1 MKHSAIFALLYVSLV
16 PLHAGN
22 IDVTTDSQVTVQE
35 GESLIVGLGVW
46 NYASQA
52 AAAGLASPYPTE
64 ISFTLGGL
72 PVGLLT
78 STIPGSSATYTPG
91 LLFSATL
98 ESLDGTVSVP
108 LFDSN
113 AALLGL
119 PDGDLV
125 LGSGF
130 RSGGSYSGPIS
141 VLSATVMLTSAESAE
156 LFSAAALE
164 PWSEA
169 FVIRLANVGEDVTFG
184 YSGSPITGAL
194 SASLSSENGTLSVG
208 AMPIQVELQNC
219 PEPGTLGLL
228 LMGLMASL
236 WLKWRANRVPFAIL
250 REGVVRREGSRIT
263 ARAGY
268 TEICFPNERYRDN

>member
-1 MKHSAIFALLYVSLV
+1 
-16 PLHAGN
+16 
-22 IDVTTDSQVTVQE
+22 
-35 GESLIVGLGVW
+35 
-46 NYASQA
+46 
-52 AAAGLASPYPTE
+52 
-64 ISFTLGGL
+64 
-72 PVGLLT
+72 
-78 STIPGSSATYTPG
+78 
-91 LLFSATL
+91 
-98 ESLDGTVSVP
+98 
-108 LFDSN
+108 
-113 AALLGL
+113 
-119 PDGDLV
+119 V